1 LASAHVIV
9 RGRVQ
14 GVGFRWST
22 RERAREL
29 GLVGWVANL
38 DDGGVEV
45 RAEGEATAVDEF
57 VAWLRRGPASARVD
71 SALVDRD
78 ETPVFRSTPP
88 QRLGFDERRLR

>member
-1 LASAHVIV
+1 MIV

-29 GLVGWVANL
+29 GLGGWVANL

-45 RAEGEATAVDEF
+45 SAEGDANAINEF

-71 SALVDRD
+71 SALVDTEKAPVLRSMPAQRVDFGTGRD
-78 ETPVFRSTPP
+78 R
-88 QRLGFDERRLR
+88 